1 VPSVAVD
8 TGPLV
13 ALFDKDD
20 AEHAAAKEFL
30 ARTTA
35 SLVTNFA
42 VITEALFLLGHSS
55 RVQTDLLQW
64 VTASL
69 EIDQETTK
77 DLSRVI
83 AIIRKYDDLPADF
96 ADATLVAMCERR
108 GIAGVATLD
117 ADFDIYRTTDR
128 KHLRNVFYAR

>member
-55 RVQTDLLQW
+55 KVQTDLLEW

-77 DLSRVI
+77 DLSRIV
-83 AIIRKYDDLPADF
+83 AIIKKYDDLPADF

-108 GIAGVATLD
+108 GIADVATLD
-117 ADFDIYRTTDR
+117 TDFDIYRTADR